1 MARDSA
7 FHHPI
12 TRVYLGLVVDD
23 ILARGPKLELD
34 KFMETFQTKFLCTE
48 PNHLT
53 DDNSIDFSGLRLTR
67 ETKSNGQV
75 GYYIDLIL
83 TNRVILTNIQLTTV
97 LMSHVIAVS
106 IVLRLPYAF

>member
-1 MARDSA
+1 MHTLTQELGFIASPNDPCA

-12 TRVYLGLVVDD
+12 ARVYLGLVVGD

-75 GYYIDLIL
+75 GYYIL
-83 TNRVILTNIQLTTV
+83 TNKVISTNI
-97 LMSHVIAVS
+97 
-106 IVLRLPYAF
+106 